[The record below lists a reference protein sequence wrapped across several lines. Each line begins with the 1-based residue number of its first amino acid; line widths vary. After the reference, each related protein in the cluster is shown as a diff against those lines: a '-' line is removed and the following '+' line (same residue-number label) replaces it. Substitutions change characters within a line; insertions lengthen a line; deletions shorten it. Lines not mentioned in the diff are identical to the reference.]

1 MILPITKLLIKIDQL
16 EWDLAEVREEL
27 VKNDLNLLDIRSLA
41 KQLVRLRLYET
52 IYRCFNE

>member
-1 MILPITKLLIKIDQL
+1 MIPTIMQLIIKIEQL
-16 EWDLAEVREEL
+16 EWDLAEVREKL

-41 KQLVRLRLYET
+41 KQLVPLRLYET

>member
-1 MILPITKLLIKIDQL
+1 MIPAIMQLIIKIEQL
-16 EWDLAEVREEL
+16 EWDLAEVREKL

>member
-1 MILPITKLLIKIDQL
+1 MIPAIMQLIIKIEQL

-52 IYRCFNE
+52 ICRCFNE

>member
-1 MILPITKLLIKIDQL
+1 MIPAIMQLIIKIEQL

-27 VKNDLNLLDIRSLA
+27 VKNDLNLLTLA